1 MLCALVVPFLLLA
14 VCRRKMT
21 LLRTLLAT
29 ICLILGSGLLIPVG
43 LWLWRVLASRLTVR
57 EIHYVPESHTD
68 FILFLG
74 GREIDSAAVVA
85 AATVVGALLL
95 LAGLRTLLSS

>member
-1 MLCALVVPFLLLA
+1 
-14 VCRRKMT
+14 MT
-21 LLRTLLAT
+21 LLRTLLAAT
-29 ICLILGSGLLIPVG
+29 CLIPGSVLLIPIG
-43 LWLWRVLASRLTVR
+43 LWLWRALASRLTVR
-57 EIHYVPESHTD
+57 EIHYLPESQTD

-95 LAGLRTLLSS
+95 LAGLRTLRSG